1 MALKRLFFVLFGVML
16 LTGCVQ
22 QQGSGVEEANATGAA
37 ISEVV
42 VAKNAPVQVSGNH
55 SVGSVGQVQ
64 ENESQSVAEQVAVG
78 SQRAYPAFEDLK
90 QRLRETGIDCNVDI
104 HGFATEKSFAIDPSN
119 PNVLYVGVAGKGF
132 FKSIDKGNN
141 WQMITNGIVAYPDIN
156 KPSKKCFWAMG
167 RTIIDPQNS
176 RRLLMVPSDT
186 TSGTPYQPYSETAG
200 IWETLDGGDSW
211 HQLLSEEMNAGGRG
225 GIALDPKNPQV
236 IYFGVDSDR
245 VSFKEAGPNMT
256 FNKVGV
262 LYKST
267 NGGET
272 WEELPTGT
280 HEGLQAVVVF
290 VNPTNSNEIF
300 LITQNHGHI
309 YTETSTI
316 EVPAEQVFGPMKSS
330 DGGRTWA
337 SLVSGLPASYGI
349 LLDADIAKHNFNH
362 VILRPFIFAT
372 EQGQYIEQKSYFSTD
387 GGQTFTR
394 TPVYI
399 EVGRYDPFDSSANH
413 LIGASPFME
422 NGKIMASSDGGATW
436 QPIGD
441 IPQTASGRFYASNFV
456 WGPVDRNTI
465 YMNGNYGQVWRSED
479 GGRTWENVL
488 NLEKLP

>member
-1 MALKRLFFVLFGVML
+1 MKKLFFALFVVML
-16 LTGCVQ
+16 FSGCVQ
-22 QQGSGVEEANATGAA
+22 QPVDTAEPSGSIDNA
-37 ISEVV
+37 
-42 VAKNAPVQVSGNH
+42 
-55 SVGSVGQVQ
+55 SVGSEYVEPVENHSERNGQNGEEIQ
-64 ENESQSVAEQVAVG
+64 AVSAQDSG
-78 SQRAYPAFEDLK
+78 EEETAYPSFESLK
-90 QRLRETGIDCNVDI
+90 QRLRETGIDCNGDI
-104 HGFATEKSFAIDPSN
+104 HGFATEKSFVVDPSN
-119 PNVLYVGVAGKGF
+119 SKVLYVGVAGKGF
-132 FKSIDKGNN
+132 YKSSDKGNN
-141 WQMITNGIVAYPDIN
+141 WQMISDGIVAYPDIN
-156 KPSKKCFWAMG
+156 NPSKKCFWTMG
-167 RTIIDPQNS
+167 RTIIDQSNP

-186 TSGTPYQPYSETAG
+186 SSGTPYQPYSETAG
-200 IWETLDGGDSW
+200 IWETLDAGESW
-211 HQLLSEEMNAGGRG
+211 HQLLSGDMNAGGRG
-225 GIALDPKNPQV
+225 GIALDPSNPRV

-280 HEGLQAVVVF
+280 HEGLQAVVIF
-290 VNPTNSNEIF
+290 VNPANPDELF
-300 LITQNHGHI
+300 LITQNHEHI

-316 EVPAEQVFGPMKSS
+316 EVPAEQVYGSMKSS
-330 DGGRTWA
+330 DGGRTWT

-349 LLDADIAKHNFNH
+349 LLDADISKHNFNH

-372 EQGQYIEQKSYFSTD
+372 EQGQYIEQKSYYSLD

-413 LIGASPFME
+413 LIGASPFEE
-422 NGKIMASSDGGATW
+422 NGKVMESNDGGATW
-436 QPIGD
+436 EPISD
-441 IPQTASGRFYASNFV
+441 IPQTAGKKFYASNFV
-456 WGPVDRNTI
+456 WDPVDRNTI